1 MPMLSGVRAECGVRG
16 TVEGDMGE
24 NCEEEGDGAGEERF
38 WTGWEEGGADGG
50 GIRALRMAEAG
61 WLEAG
66 VCACGVCG
74 CCCREE
80 RERSVDPHTL
90 RTIPS
95 PTCCISLDMGVMGSW
110 RGEGMAK
117 GPASCCCL
125 A

>member
-1 MPMLSGVRAECGVRG
+1 MLSGVRAECGVRG

-24 NCEEEGDGAGEERF
+24 NCEGEGDGAGEERF

-74 CCCREE
+74 CCC
-80 RERSVDPHTL
+80 
-90 RTIPS
+90 
-95 PTCCISLDMGVMGSW
+95 CISLDMGVMGSW
-110 RGEGMAK
+110 RGEDMAK
-117 GPASCCCL
+117 GPASCCL